1 MRPST
6 AFIERSPQ
14 TPYEL
19 DLDRAPFDRP
29 RAVPTMLERS
39 PRPILIAI
47 VGVLVTVFV
56 LGSVGWR
63 FTGGSLFT
71 IATPSMCPDLC
82 VGTLVLDQPVHG
94 PIQVGEVVTFRPP
107 GTTTVYTH
115 RVVKVLADGSF
126 KTAGD
131 ALGTVDPWT
140 VPPKNVIGHVVF
152 NVRGLGWLWRSLPW
166 MAAALACM
174 VIARRSIPIRFRRQ
188 GDLLFATVLLVAP
201 ILVMRP
207 LIRAAV
213 IAWHV
218 SHGAVVMTVVNDGL
232 LPAQFKVTEA
242 AAVSHVAPGQVVT
255 IAASGGA
262 SRLVSLRQQASFS
275 SWQWA
280 IVAMVVLL
288 PMLGLLVRLCW
299 NRLHRLR
306 LESVPAMTLPD
317 RRTAYPVEPTFSAR
331 YPSPVGTAP
340 YPQPPHGQPQYPQPP
355 YAQPPYPQPPYPPP
369 PAHPL
374 R

>member
-1 MRPST
+1 MTPERP
-6 AFIERSPQ
+6 
-14 TPYEL
+14 
-19 DLDRAPFDRP
+19 
-29 RAVPTMLERS
+29 

-47 VGVLVTVFV
+47 VAVLVTVFV

-94 PIQVGEVVTFRPP
+94 PVRVGEVVTFRPP

-131 ALGTVDPWT
+131 ALGTVDPWA
-140 VPPKNVIGHVVF
+140 VPPKNVIGRVVF
-152 NVRGLGWLWRSLPW
+152 NVRGLGWLWRALPW
-166 MAAALACM
+166 MATALACM
-174 VIARRSIPIRFRRQ
+174 VIARRSIPVRFRKQ
-188 GDLLFATVLLVAP
+188 GDLLFATVLVVAP

-207 LIRAAV
+207 LIHAAV

-232 LPAQFKVTEA
+232 LPAQFRVTGA
-242 AAVSHVAPGQVVT
+242 ATVSHVAPGQIAT
-255 IAASGGA
+255 ITASSGA
-262 SRLVSLRQQASFS
+262 SRLVSLRQMASFS
-275 SWQWA
+275 TWQWA
-280 IVAMVVLL
+280 MVALVVLL
-288 PMLGLLVRLCW
+288 PMLGLVVRISW
-299 NRLHRLR
+299 NRLHPLR
-306 LESVPAMTLPD
+306 LESVPAMTIPD
-317 RRTAYPVEPTFSAR
+317 RRTAYPGVPDATFPAR
-331 YPSPVGTAP
+331 YPASVGTMP
-340 YPQPPHGQPQYPQPP
+340 HPQ
-355 YAQPPYPQPPYPPP
+355 P

>member
-1 MRPST
+1 MRP
-6 AFIERSPQ
+6 AAACIERSPDA
-14 TPYEL
+14 PHGVESG
-19 DLDRAPFDRP
+19 RAAFDRP
-29 RAVPTMLERS
+29 RAVPMASERP

-47 VGVLVTVFV
+47 VGVLVA
-56 LGSVGWR
+56 LGVVASVGWR

-94 PIQVGEVVTFRPP
+94 PVHVGEVVTFRPP

-115 RVVKVLADGSF
+115 RVVEVRAGGSF

-174 VIARRSIPIRFRRQ
+174 VIARRSIPIRYRKQ
-188 GDLLFATVLLVAP
+188 GDLLFTTLLVVAP

-207 LIRAAV
+207 LIRASV

-232 LPAQFKVTEA
+232 LPAQFRVTGA
-242 AAVSHVAPGQVVT
+242 ATVSHVVPGQIVTSSRRPTRGESPRLAPPAGVVLDV
-255 IAASGGA
+255 AVGNGGA
-262 SRLVSLRQQASFS
+262 GRAPADARPLGPAGLEPPSPTASSVGGGDDTPRSAVGILRRPRRPRRPGQPGA
-275 SWQWA
+275 
-280 IVAMVVLL
+280 V
-288 PMLGLLVRLCW
+288 C
-299 NRLHRLR
+299 
-306 LESVPAMTLPD
+306 VPDGDGAAPAAAGPPAT
-317 RRTAYPVEPTFSAR
+317 VSAR
-331 YPSPVGTAP
+331 
-340 YPQPPHGQPQYPQPP
+340 
-355 YAQPPYPQPPYPPP
+355 AQTTVTP
-369 PAHPL
+369 
-374 R
+374 

>member
-1 MRPST
+1 VRPAT
-6 AFIERSPQ
+6 AFIERNPQ
-14 TPYEL
+14 APYEL
-19 DLDRAPFDRP
+19 HLDPAGFDRP
-29 RAVPTMLERS
+29 RAVAITPERP
-39 PRPILIAI
+39 PRPILMAI

-94 PIQVGEVVTFRPP
+94 PVQVGEVVTFRPP
-107 GTTTVYTH
+107 GTATVYTH

-140 VPPKNVIGHVVF
+140 VPPKNVIGRVVF

-174 VIARRSIPIRFRRQ
+174 VIARRSIPVRFRKQ
-188 GDLLFATVLLVAP
+188 GDLLFTTVLFVAP

-218 SHGAVVMTVVNDGL
+218 SHGATVMTVVNDGL
-232 LPAQFKVTEA
+232 LPAQFKVTGA
-242 AAVSHVAPGQVVT
+242 TAVSHVAPGQVVT
-255 IAASGGA
+255 IAAPGGA
-262 SRLVSLRQQASFS
+262 SHLVSLRQLASFS

-280 IVAMVVLL
+280 MVALVVLL

-299 NRLHRLR
+299 NRLHLLR
-306 LESVPAMTLPD
+306 LEAVPAMTLAD
-317 RRTAYPVEPTFSAR
+317 RRTAYPAVPTFPAR
-331 YPSPVGTAP
+331 HPTPVATV
-340 YPQPPHGQPQYPQPP
+340 
-355 YAQPPYPQPPYPPP
+355 PYPPP
-369 PAHPL
+369 PAQPL